1 MPSLSR
7 VARIL
12 AHVALVLIA
21 LFVFTLGT
29 GIFTL
34 GTGIGLSRNP
44 TYGMLLWIAAG
55 MIMLANVLWIVRAS
69 SRKDPDRK

>member
-21 LFVFTLGT
+21 LFV
-29 GIFTL
+29 FTL